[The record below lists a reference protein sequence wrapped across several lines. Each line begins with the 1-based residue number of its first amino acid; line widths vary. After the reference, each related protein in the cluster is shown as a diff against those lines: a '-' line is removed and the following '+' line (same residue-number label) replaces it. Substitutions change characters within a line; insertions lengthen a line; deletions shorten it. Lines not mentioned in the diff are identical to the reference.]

1 MRETH
6 IHSASPGEE
15 TYFTGTGQN
24 HPPPFDDPENP
35 SSPKNETETTT
46 EKSELERESPDPEQ
60 HHSIDSTLLK
70 ELIIEERHRPSKF
83 EFESVS
89 QRLRDA
95 SENKMKETSSVEE
108 SSATT
113 KDLEDSTVADDVV
126 PEPKQSS
133 VEYVVPGVE
142 HVISHVE
149 YVNNYDAYQELEEYR
164 IKPTVEYV
172 EPEVEFVEPE
182 IEYFASTK
190 MSNISDEMKTYSIN
204 DDDSEREKEF
214 VEDFPIDEYITI
226 DQERFL
232 QVQDEEKITAS
243 SKTSTKENHETR
255 RRTGSRSRQSKRIY
269 RRNPEKG
276 VPDVD
281 YPTLEILPVVHFPC
295 EEYDSPGYYADLAS
309 RCQVSTMKIDY
320 NYITFVN
327 REVQV
332 NVIHYTNSLKAWSYK
347 NTVGS

>member
-1 MRETH
+1 MRE
-6 IHSASPGEE
+6 IHHNSASPGEE

-24 HPPPFDDPENP
+24 HPPPFDDPENSH
-35 SSPKNETETTT
+35 SSKNETETTT

-60 HHSIDSTLLK
+60 HHSIDSTLLR

-83 EFESVS
+83 ELESVS

-108 SSATT
+108 SSTT
-113 KDLEDSTVADDVV
+113 MMDLEYSTVADDVV
-126 PEPKQSS
+126 SKPKQPS
-133 VEYVVPGVE
+133 VAYVVPGVE

-149 YVNNYDAYQELEEYR
+149 YVNNFDAYQESEEFR

-182 IEYFASTK
+182 IEYFVSTR
-190 MSNISDEMKTYSIN
+190 MSNISDEMKTYSMN
-204 DDDSEREKEF
+204 DDGSEREKEF
-214 VEDFPIDEYITI
+214 GDEDFPIDEYITI
-226 DQERFL
+226 DQEQFL

-243 SKTSTKENHETR
+243 SKTSTKENHGSR

-309 RCQVSTMKIDY
+309 RCQVS
-320 NYITFVN
+320 NEN
-327 REVQV
+327 R
-332 NVIHYTNSLKAWSYK
+332 L
-347 NTVGS
+347 